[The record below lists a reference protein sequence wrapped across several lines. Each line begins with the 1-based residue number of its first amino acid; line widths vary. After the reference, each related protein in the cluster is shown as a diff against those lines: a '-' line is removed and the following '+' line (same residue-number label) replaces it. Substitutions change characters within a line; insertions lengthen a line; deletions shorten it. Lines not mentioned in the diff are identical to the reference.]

1 MGKLLN
7 GGIGGGKNWV
17 LLCGQHLLSKAFIQL
32 FADGRGSTPSLVVVW
47 SEVTQPSGL
56 QLRGRVS
63 GNLQEG
69 LCQGSPSRAPAL
81 CGRPC
86 QPHTS
91 AGGPPTPAGR
101 FGSVSCGALL
111 LSSESR
117 CMQNCV
123 CALQHWSLG
132 FPQSCGRPVIWPS
145 RSDSLRIPSPFVR
158 SPGWEL

>member
-86 QPHTS
+86 H
-91 AGGPPTPAGR
+91 PTPPR
-101 FGSVSCGALL
+101 
-111 LSSESR
+111 E
-117 CMQNCV
+117 
-123 CALQHWSLG
+123 ALQHQQVGLDQSPVGPCSSPLSLG
-132 FPQSCGRPVIWPS
+132 ACKIVCVPS
-145 RSDSLRIPSPFVR
+145 NTGVSASHSAVEGL
-158 SPGWEL
+158 